1 MKSAR
6 QLALKHKLHRFGHIP
21 AGHQPSCGR
30 AKSFSIASFG
40 HFAVCVGNDKSAK
53 GDPMTLT
60 PQLVHDTYA
69 AIRDATIR
77 TPTVKAARL
86 SLQLGF
92 DLYLKLENLQ
102 HTNAFKTRGALAKLL
117 TLTDQQRANGVIACS
132 AGNHAQGVAYHA
144 QRLGIPATIVM
155 PEGTPFNKVKRTEDF
170 GATVV
175 QYGQG
180 FDDGVSYTLDRAAA
194 EGLTFIHP
202 FDDPVVAA
210 GQGSVAIEM
219 LDQQPDLDVIVVPI
233 GGGGL
238 IAGMAVAAKSINPD
252 IQIIGAQAL
261 LFDAVKSQIDGT
273 EPHFD
278 GASLAEGIAVR
289 APSAANVSIIAALV
303 DRIETATENEIEDAV
318 FDLLSH
324 EKLVAEGAP
333 GAGLAVIK
341 NLSAE
346 LQGKKVGL
354 VLCGGNIDSRLL
366 STLILRGLV
375 RDGRITRLTFAI
387 DDTPGQ
393 LSNISRIIGEE
404 GANVI
409 EVIHQRMMQTLALKK
424 AELDVVIEAR
434 DSTHVAAIVERLRAS
449 GFSLRTDNGL

>member
-1 MKSAR
+1 MK
-6 QLALKHKLHRFGHIP
+6 
-21 AGHQPSCGR
+21 
-30 AKSFSIASFG
+30 
-40 HFAVCVGNDKSAK
+40 V
-53 GDPMTLT
+53 T
-60 PQLVHDTYA
+60 PQLVRDTQA
-69 AIRDATIR
+69 AIMDATIR

-117 TLTDQQRANGVIACS
+117 TLTDTQRRAGVIACS

-175 QYGQG
+175 QYGTG
-180 FDDGVSYTLDRAAA
+180 FDDGVSYTLERAQN

-202 FDDPVVAA
+202 FDDPVVVA
-210 GQGSVAIEM
+210 GQGSVALEM
-219 LDQQPDLDVIVVPI
+219 LDQQPDLDAIVIPV

-238 IAGMAVAAKSINPD
+238 IAGMAVAAKSVKPD
-252 IQIIGAQAL
+252 VQIIGAQAE
-261 LFDAVKSQIDGT
+261 LFDAVKAKIEGFT
-273 EPHFD
+273 PHFD

-289 APSAANVSIIAALV
+289 APSDTNIAIIAEHV
-303 DRIETATENEIEDAV
+303 DRMESATESEIEDAV

-341 NLSAE
+341 KLAGE

-354 VLCGGNIDSRLL
+354 VICGGNIDSRLL

-393 LSNISRIIGEE
+393 LSDISRIIGEE

-424 AELDVVIEAR
+424 AELEVVIEAR
-434 DSTHVAAIVERLRAS
+434 DRAHVESIVTRLRTS
-449 GFSLRTDNGL
+449 GFTLRTDGGL